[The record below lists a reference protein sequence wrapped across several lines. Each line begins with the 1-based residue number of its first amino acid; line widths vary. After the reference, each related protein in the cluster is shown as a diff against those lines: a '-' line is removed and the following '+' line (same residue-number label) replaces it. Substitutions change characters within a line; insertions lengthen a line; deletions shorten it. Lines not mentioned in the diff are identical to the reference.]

1 MRLLSLKT
9 TFIFSFFLLIGLMTN
24 TAQVRAETDFE
35 SWLQGLR
42 KQALS
47 QGIRPETLDKALA
60 GVKPIARV
68 IELDQHQ
75 PEFTLTFW
83 KYLNGAINDKR
94 IKRGRALLKK
104 HSKLL
109 KKIEKKYGVPPRFLV
124 SFWGLESNF
133 GDFTGSFS
141 TVGALATLAY
151 DKRRGAFFRTQL
163 LALLSLID
171 AGDIP
176 SDIKS
181 SWAGAMGNHQF
192 IPTTYKS
199 YAVDYD
205 GDGKR
210 DLWNSL
216 PDIFASA
223 SNFLKA
229 SGWKSNRNWGRE
241 VRLPK
246 DFNLELSGLGAK
258 RKLVEWNAL
267 GVRRMD
273 GRTLPAVDINASV
286 VLPAG
291 YQGPA
296 FLVYNNFRSTLKWNR
311 SIFYAIAVGHLADRL
326 AGAGPLKTPKPKQEI
341 ALSRKDIMDL
351 QSLLNAKGFNAGG
364 ADGILGSKTRN
375 AVKAFQK
382 SVRLPADGFAS
393 FGLLERLRGTDG

>member
-1 MRLLSLKT
+1 MRFLFLFVALSLN
-9 TFIFSFFLLIGLMTN
+9 FIIS
-24 TAQVRAETDFE
+24 AADARAESDFE
-35 SWLQGLR
+35 SWMQGLR
-42 KQALS
+42 KQAIS
-47 QGIRPETLDKALA
+47 EGIRPQTLDIALA
-60 GVKPIARV
+60 GVKPIPRV

-94 IKRGRALLKK
+94 IRRGRALLKK
-104 HSKLL
+104 HAKLL
-109 KKIEKKYGVPPRFLV
+109 KRVEKKYGVQPRFLV

-133 GDFTGSFS
+133 GDYTGSFS
-141 TVGALATLAY
+141 SVGALVTLAY
-151 DKRRGAFFRTQL
+151 DKRRADFFRAQL

-171 AGDIP
+171 QGDIKA
-176 SDIKS
+176 DIKS

-205 GDGKR
+205 GDGRR

-223 SNFLKA
+223 ANFLKA
-229 SGWKSNRNWGRE
+229 SGWQGNRTWGRE
-241 VRLPK
+241 VKLPN
-246 DFNLELSGLGAK
+246 DFDLELAGLRVK
-258 RKLVEWNAL
+258 KKLSAWNAL

-273 GRTLPAVDINASV
+273 GRSLPAVDMDASV

-291 YQGPA
+291 YKGPA

-326 AGAGPLKTPKPKQEI
+326 AGAGPLQTPRPKQEI
-341 ALSRKDIMDL
+341 ALSRQDIIDL
-351 QSLLNAKGFNAGG
+351 QRLLNVKGFNAGG
-364 ADGILGSKTRN
+364 ADGILGSKTRT
-375 AVKAFQK
+375 AIKAYQK